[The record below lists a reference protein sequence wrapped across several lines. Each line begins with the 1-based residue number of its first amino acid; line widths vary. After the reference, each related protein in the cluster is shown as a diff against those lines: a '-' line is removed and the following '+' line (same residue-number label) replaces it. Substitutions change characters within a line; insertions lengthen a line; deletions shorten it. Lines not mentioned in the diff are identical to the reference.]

1 MGTKD
6 PLLPGFEPVSPILSL
21 FGLETA
27 GADGDLGALL
37 AGANHLG
44 YAGTMATT
52 TDSAAASGRVRP
64 AGSGIALAG
73 DRTLS
78 RRRAFRHSL
87 IVKALKVLLP
97 LTGLAVVAAYSLA
110 IMKTVGWGNAI
121 IALELPTIIPDNIPM
136 VNPHYNGY
144 TKDGGQYW
152 FTSKTAHQD
161 LKNMANV
168 TLNGITGEMID
179 AQKSKTHMVAARGL
193 FNNKTNILELYDSI
207 DVDADNGLKSHLT
220 RATVH
225 TKENIITSDE
235 PVVVIMDAGTV
246 NANHMTARQ
255 KTKEYTFVDKVR
267 TFLKARTPA
276 PSATDPETGL
286 ANAEKARQSFGNSSE
301 PIDIVSQRLDVNEL
315 QKTALFTGNVKAVQ
329 ATSSLSSPEMLV
341 TYEGSAVGAGD
352 QAGANTAAQQGGG
365 KVKRVVA
372 KNPVVLTQAD
382 GQTVTSRAADF
393 DAQAQT
399 AVLEGDVIMVQ
410 IPDKRATG
418 DKAEV
423 DQAADT
429 VLLTGNVLVV
439 QGENQMK
446 GRRLF
451 YSRRANTM
459 QLTSPGPGAG
469 RVASH
474 FKQNGAPGAPQKA
487 HAADGAA
494 QGFAMGNSFKT
505 DPKAPV
511 DIDSDRVD
519 IDDTQKQAVFTGDV
533 RAVQGEFV
541 IRSAELI
548 AHYSG
553 SAGLGGEPAQSG
565 GKPQE
570 AAHLTRLQARKNV
583 IVTSK
588 DGQNATG
595 DAADFDTKA
604 NMVTLTG
611 NVVMN
616 QAKNVVRGTKLVIDM
631 TTGESVIRTEPTSVS
646 ASAPMTSNTSVPTDP
661 AAAVL
666 KSGRPSAV
674 FYPNLIKGG
683 AAPAAKTGAKAA
695 PAGWSPQTAPPP

>member
-1 MGTKD
+1 
-6 PLLPGFEPVSPILSL
+6 
-21 FGLETA
+21 
-27 GADGDLGALL
+27 
-37 AGANHLG
+37 
-44 YAGTMATT
+44 MAST
-52 TDSAAASGRVRP
+52 TDSAAASSRARP

-73 DRTLS
+73 DRAPS
-78 RRRAFRHSL
+78 RRRAYRHSV
-87 IVKALKVLLP
+87 IVKILKVLLP
-97 LTGLAVVAAYSLA
+97 LSGLAVVSAYSLS
-110 IMKTVGWGNAI
+110 IMKTIGWGNAM

-136 VNPHYNGY
+136 ENPHYNGY

-161 LKNMANV
+161 LKNMANI
-168 TLNGITGEMID
+168 TLNDITGEMID

-193 FNNKTNILELYDSI
+193 FNNKTNVLELYDSI
-207 DVDADNGLKSHLT
+207 DVNADNGLKSHLT
-220 RATVH
+220 RATVQ

-235 PVVVIMDAGTV
+235 PVVVMMEAGTV

-286 ANAEKARQSFGNSSE
+286 PNAEKTRSSFGNSSE

-352 QAGANTAAQQGGG
+352 QATAKNATPQAGGG
-365 KVKRVVA
+365 KVKRVIA
-372 KNPVVLTQAD
+372 KNPVVLSQAD
-382 GQTVTSRAADF
+382 GQTVTSRGADF

-399 AVLEGDVIMVQ
+399 AVLEGDVVMVQ
-410 IPDKRATG
+410 VPDKRATG
-418 DKAEV
+418 DRADI

-451 YSRRANTM
+451 YNRRANTM
-459 QLTSPGPGAG
+459 QLTAPGPGPAG
-469 RVASH
+469 RVTSH
-474 FKQNGAPGAPQKA
+474 FKQGGAPGAPEKA
-487 HAADGAA
+487 QTAAAT

-505 DPKAPV
+505 DPRAPV
-511 DIDSDRVD
+511 DIESDRVD
-519 IDDTQKQAVFTGDV
+519 IDDTQKQAIFTGDV

-541 IRSAELI
+541 IRSAELV

-553 SAGLGGEPAQSG
+553 SAGLSGDSAQAG
-565 GKPQE
+565 AKPQE
-570 AAHLTRLQARKNV
+570 AAHLTRLQARRNV
-583 IVTSK
+583 LVTSK

-646 ASAPMTSNTSVPTDP
+646 LSAPMTSGTNSPADP
-661 AAAVL
+661 GAAII

-674 FYPNLIKGG
+674 FYPNAVKGGATAVKGGATAIKGG
-683 AAPAAKTGAKAA
+683 AKAA
-695 PAGWSPQTAPPP
+695 TAGWGAQTAPTPPP

>member
-1 MGTKD
+1 
-6 PLLPGFEPVSPILSL
+6 
-21 FGLETA
+21 
-27 GADGDLGALL
+27 
-37 AGANHLG
+37 
-44 YAGTMATT
+44 MAST
-52 TDSAAASGRVRP
+52 TDSAAASSRARP

-73 DRTLS
+73 DRAPS
-78 RRRAFRHSL
+78 RRRAYRHSI
-87 IVKALKVLLP
+87 IVKILKIVLP
-97 LTGLAVVAAYSLA
+97 LSGLVVVAAYSLS
-110 IMKTVGWGNAI
+110 IMKATGWGKAM

-136 VNPHYNGY
+136 ENPHYNGY

-161 LKNMANV
+161 LKNMANI
-168 TLNGITGEMID
+168 TLDEITGEMTD
-179 AQKSKTHMVAARGL
+179 AQKSKTHMVATRGL
-193 FNNKTNILELYDSI
+193 FNNKTNILELYDSV
-207 DVDADNGLKSHLT
+207 DVNADNGLKSHLT

-235 PVVVIMDAGTV
+235 PVVVMMDAGTV

-286 ANAEKARQSFGNSSE
+286 PNAEKSRSSFGNSSE

-341 TYEGSAVGAGD
+341 TYEGSAVAAGD
-352 QAGANTAAQQGGG
+352 QANAKNATPQVGGG
-365 KVKRVVA
+365 KVKRVIA
-372 KNPVVLTQAD
+372 KNPVVLSQAD

-399 AVLEGDVIMVQ
+399 AVLEGDVVMVQ
-410 IPDKRATG
+410 VPDKRATG
-418 DKAEV
+418 DRADI

-451 YSRRANTM
+451 YNRRANTM
-459 QLTSPGPGAG
+459 QLTAPGSGSGSGAAG

-474 FKQNGAPGAPQKA
+474 FKQG
-487 HAADGAA
+487 GAA
-494 QGFAMGNSFKT
+494 GSTEKVPTAAATQGFAMGNNFKT

-511 DIDSDRVD
+511 DIESDRVD

-541 IRSAELI
+541 IRSAELV

-553 SAGLGGEPAQSG
+553 SAGLSGPSAQAG
-565 GKPQE
+565 AKPQE

-616 QAKNVVRGTKLVIDM
+616 QAQNVVRGTKLVIDM

-646 ASAPMTSNTSVPTDP
+646 LSAPMTSATSAPTDP
-661 AAAVL
+661 GAAII

-674 FYPNLIKGG
+674 FYPNALKSGAAAVKGG
-683 AAPAAKTGAKAA
+683 AKPGT
-695 PAGWSPQTAPPP
+695 AGWNAQTAPTPPP